1 MGSNSGCFPTFLLY
15 ATQPSVSYR
24 DIAVDNEQLLS
35 SHIKLAAQLI
45 GFPVDDPEA
54 FVVRVENGL
63 EKLQL
68 GLQSRNRHL
77 ALISGKKHT
86 TGPDIVTYNRVQ
98 SGYTINSA
106 TIKEIYII
114 GTAL

>member
-1 MGSNSGCFPTFLLY
+1 MRRSREWEAIWN
-15 ATQPSVSYR
+15 ATQLFFYYASPVVASVSRSYR

-35 SHIKLAAQLI
+35 GHVKLAAQLI
-45 GFPVDDPEA
+45 GLPVDDPEA

-77 ALISGKKHT
+77 ALISG
-86 TGPDIVTYNRVQ
+86 
-98 SGYTINSA
+98 
-106 TIKEIYII
+106 
-114 GTAL
+114 

>member
-1 MGSNSGCFPTFLLY
+1 MPPNFSFIREHRRSKR
-15 ATQPSVSYR
+15 SVPYR

-45 GFPVDDPEA
+45 GLPVDDPEA

-77 ALISGKKHT
+77 ALIS
-86 TGPDIVTYNRVQ
+86 V
-98 SGYTINSA
+98 
-106 TIKEIYII
+106 
-114 GTAL
+114 